1 MLRILW
7 DEPKR
12 RANILKHGLDFAALT
27 EDFFA
32 AATVVPAKAGRLM
45 AIGDLEAV
53 AVVVVVVFAP
63 LGSQALSVISMRP
76 AAPKERNMAHG

>member
-12 RANILKHGLDFAALT
+12 QANILKHGLDFAVLT

-45 AIGDLEAV
+45 AIGDLDGV

>member
-12 RANILKHGLDFAALT
+12 QANILKHGLDFAVLT
-27 EDFFA
+27 EDFFLTA
-32 AATVVPAKAGRLM
+32 CVVPAKAGRFM
-45 AIGDLEAV
+45 AIGDLDGMK
-53 AVVVVVVFAP
+53 VVVVVFAP

-76 AAPKERNMAHG
+76 AGAKERNMAHD

>member
-12 RANILKHGLDFAALT
+12 QANILKHGLDFAGLT

-45 AIGDLEAV
+45 AIGDLDGV